1 MTELDDADLP
11 QAQVVARAR
20 LPISRVWIIPAVA
33 AAIAIGLAVEHLARE
48 GPTITITFTSASGVE
63 AGKTPIKYKDVTIGL
78 VTALHLSQDYGKV
91 EVTAKIAK
99 EAEGLMTQGATF
111 WIVRPRV
118 TLSEVSGLGTL
129 LSGSYIGFDRGQ
141 STESAR
147 RFTGLE
153 DARVIEAGTPGRH
166 FILHATDADHVDVG
180 LPVYFRG
187 LQVGQVTGYE
197 LTADGR
203 AVNLKIFV
211 NAPYDAYVY
220 PSTRFWNAS
229 GLEVSVGAEGLR
241 LRSESLV
248 SVLVGGIAFD
258 NRPSDR
264 NQERAPD
271 GAVFTAYHDRATAM
285 KQPDPGERPYV
296 LHFDEPL
303 DGITTGSPVTFLGIP
318 AGEVTRVGLEFEG
331 TSKQPRGRIEI
342 TLSPRRLIERL
353 PASQVAAA
361 QQIDRTPA
369 TRRAFMKELVTRY
382 GMRAQLRSASLVTGQ
397 RYVAFEYFP
406 HAPPVHLRWDLE
418 PQELP
423 VVPSV
428 LPALEGRVTALLE
441 KLDKLPLDQMSA
453 DARRLMAEARTTL
466 KSLDGVLRHVDENAL
481 PKFTA
486 TMQEAS
492 NALVSAQ
499 RALDG
504 ASANLVGPEAPAQ
517 LELRSALHEL
527 TRAARSLRTLTDA
540 LERHPESILRGRSQA
555 APE

>member
-20 LPISRVWIIPAVA
+20 LPISKVWIIPAIA
-33 AAIAIGLAVEHLARE
+33 AAVAIGLAVEHLSRE
-48 GPTITITFTSASGVE
+48 GPTITISFKSASGVE

-78 VTALHLSQDYGKV
+78 VTAVHLSKDYDKV

-118 TLSEVSGLGTL
+118 TLSEVSGLSTL
-129 LSGSYIGFDRGQ
+129 LSGSYIGFDRGR
-141 STESAR
+141 SSEDER

-153 DARVIEAGTPGRH
+153 DARVIDTGTPGRH
-166 FILHATDADHVDVG
+166 FTLHASDADHVDVG

-187 LQVGQVTGYE
+187 LQAGQVTGYE
-197 LTADGR
+197 LTPDGR
-203 AVNLKIFV
+203 AVDLKIFV
-211 NAPYDAYVY
+211 NAPYDAHVH

-229 GLEVSVGAEGLR
+229 GLDVSVGAEGLR
-241 LRSESLV
+241 LRTESFV
-248 SVLVGGIAFD
+248 SVLIGGIAFD

-264 NQERAPD
+264 NEERAAD

-285 KQPDPGERPYV
+285 KQPDPDERPYV
-296 LHFDEPL
+296 LYFDEPL
-303 DGITTGSPVTFLGIP
+303 DGIVTGSAVTFLGIP
-318 AGEVTRVGLEFEG
+318 AGEVTRVGLEFESG
-331 TSKQPRGRIEI
+331 TKRARGRVEI

-353 PASQVAAA
+353 PASQVAVAR
-361 QQIDRTPA
+361 QIDRTPA
-369 TRRAFMKELVTRY
+369 TRHAFMRELVMRY
-382 GMRAQLRSASLVTGQ
+382 GLRAQLRSASLITGQ

-406 HAPPVHLRWDLE
+406 HAPAVRLSWDRE

-428 LPALEGRVTALLE
+428 LPALQERVAALLD
-441 KLDKLPLDQMSA
+441 KLDKLPLDQMTG

-466 KSLDGVLRHVDENAL
+466 KTMDGVLRHVDEHAL
-481 PKFTA
+481 PKFAA
-486 TMQEAS
+486 TMQDAS
-492 NALVSAQ
+492 NALRTAE
-499 RALDG
+499 RTLDA

-517 LELRSALHEL
+517 IELRDALREL
-527 TRAARSLRTLTDA
+527 SRAARSLRALADS
-540 LERHPESILRGRSQA
+540 LERHPESILRGRQEA